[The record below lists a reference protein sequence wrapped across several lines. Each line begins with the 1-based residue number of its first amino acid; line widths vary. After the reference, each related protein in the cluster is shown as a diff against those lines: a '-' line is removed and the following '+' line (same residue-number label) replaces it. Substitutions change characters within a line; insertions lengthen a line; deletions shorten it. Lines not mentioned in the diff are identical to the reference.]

1 MFDWDEANEGHI
13 WERHGVS
20 VREAEDAVLDP
31 RAVFTGAPRSVE
43 ARSSLIGQTEQ
54 GRVLRIFYT
63 LRSRLTRVVT
73 ARDANEWERKLYRKR
88 RKSPE

>member
-31 RAVFTGAPRSVE
+31 RAVFIGTPRSVE

-54 GRVLRIFYT
+54 GRLLRIFYT

-88 RKSPE
+88 RK

>member
-31 RAVFTGAPRSVE
+31 RAVFIGAPRSVE
-43 ARSSLIGQTEQ
+43 ARSSLIGETEQ
-54 GRVLRIFYT
+54 GRLLRIFYT
-63 LRSRLTRVVT
+63 PRSRLTRVVT

-88 RKSPE
+88 RK